1 MIQEKYGK
9 SDKNTQISVDC
20 SSFLPS
26 SPHFCRRIFWRQWN
40 AVIWC
45 VLLRQKKIWHPRYLV
60 SPPLY
65 STATTTSNTDI
76 NVTSEPLRVLS
87 GSIWSRLGK
96 HCHQRV
102 AELWTDMFLPSSQ
115 TPLPVVLDSL
125 RRELNMAKSVAFLER
140 FEVLESIMTEVSF
153 CSFWHQDGYR
163 GRSRHKKWCKPVWT
177 FFCTSRRE
185 GNLSRFHP

>member
-1 MIQEKYGK
+1 MENQIRTHRFRWIALHSYHRHHAFVNGFFGGSEMLSFGVFCC
-9 SDKNTQISVDC
+9 DKKT
-20 SSFLPS
+20 
-26 SPHFCRRIFWRQWN
+26 
-40 AVIWC
+40 
-45 VLLRQKKIWHPRYLV
+45 IWHPRYLV